1 MIGNYKKSLIEPLIG
16 EELHIFHS
24 NEDIDQLSKNI
35 VKIIQDKLHGC
46 YLLGG
51 FRGTG
56 KTSFLNLCCAK
67 FNEKDIIKIKLD
79 CNKLIEI
86 GNFLFFFIKELVKI
100 VDSISIP
107 EQLKVEILKL
117 QEQISYKNI
126 DRKSQISINKILH
139 NNLSE
144 KSQNDK
150 ATVSFTLLDKLFNL
164 STGLESLYKN
174 KEEENASIENS
185 QLVELEVRNDEFI
198 LVDKLSDLL
207 RRLAVENYQL
217 ILVIDEIDKQ
227 GDIFLQE
234 LFSKYKNLFINS
246 HLISFFVVDQ
256 NQYQNIVFSSDLDDG
271 LKTYF
276 TRLFYLPTFSLEDIQ
291 NYLYREFQVKN
302 MSECYKAA
310 YLTNG
315 VIRKINTFNYLEDD
329 YNNYTMHKADLY
341 FKLLK
346 IPEFSRYKSIYIT
359 DKCKFIVKDF
369 IELLFYRKKL
379 YMQQVVEV
387 FREKFNNHNIPIS
400 PEILSLSFL
409 DIIKNN
415 DNFKVEDSSTIEEST
430 IELKTKLHNP
440 HFIECNEKINPGKEL
455 IDYHR
460 INTSILKIKSN
471 PIKIVERDYQGFE
484 HFIRMIETNY
494 RSVENIILVKKISDF
509 NGIEVENYSAILI
522 LEKPI
527 GHIIYFVEECSFSYE
542 GPPAEAE
549 LLNFMKENN
558 IKVILIET
566 DDEPINKN
574 LQFILEQADKKIY
587 GEF

>member
-1 MIGNYKKSLIEPLIG
+1 MIKNYKKSLIEPLIG

-35 VKIIQDKLHGC
+35 VKIIEDKLHGC

-67 FNEKDIIKIKLD
+67 FHENDIIKINLD

-100 VDSISIP
+100 VDSIPIS
-107 EQLKVEILKL
+107 EQLKMEILKL
-117 QEQISYKNI
+117 HEQVSFKNI
-126 DRKSQISINKILH
+126 DRKSQISINKVLH
-139 NNLSE
+139 NHLSE
-144 KSQNDK
+144 ESQNEK
-150 ATVSFTLLDKLFNL
+150 ASLSFSLLDKLFNL
-164 STGLESLYKN
+164 ATGQESLYKY
-174 KEEENASIENS
+174 KQDENASIENS
-185 QLVELEVRNDEFI
+185 QLVELEMRNDEFI

-207 RRLAVENYQL
+207 RRLVAENYQL

-227 GDIFLQE
+227 GDIFLQD
-234 LFSKYKNLFINS
+234 LFSRYKNLFINS

-256 NQYQNIVFSSDLDDG
+256 NQYQHIVFSSELDDC

-276 TRLFYLPTFSLEDIQ
+276 TRLFYLPTFNLKDIQ

-329 YNNYTMHKADLY
+329 YNNYIMQKAELY
-341 FKLLK
+341 HELLSH
-346 IPEFSRYKSIYIT
+346 PEFSKYKSTYIT

-379 YMQQVVEV
+379 HMGQIVEV
-387 FREKFNNHNIPIS
+387 FRQKFNNHNIPIS
-400 PEILSLSFL
+400 PEIILVSIL

-430 IELKTKLHNP
+430 IELEASLSNP
-440 HFIECNEKINPGKEL
+440 HFIEYDEKINPSEEL
-455 IDYHR
+455 SDYHK

-484 HFIRMIETNY
+484 HFIRIIETNF
-494 RSVENIILVKKISDF
+494 RSVKNIILVKKISDF
-509 NGIEVENYSAILI
+509 NGIEVDNYSALLI
-522 LEKPI
+522 MEKPI
-527 GHIIYFVEECSFSYE
+527 GLIIYSVEECSFSYE
-542 GPPAEAE
+542 GPPVEEE
-549 LLNFMKENN
+549 LLSFMKEKN
-558 IKVILIET
+558 IKIILIET

-574 LQFILEQADKKIY
+574 LQFLIEQADKVIY
-587 GEF
+587 REL